1 MVLQRERNV
10 KSEEGQHDIKC
21 GFLRPDPTSK

>member
-1 MVLQRERNV
+1 MILLRERNMM
-10 KSEEGQHDIKC
+10 SEGQHDIKC